1 MGILITSAVTP
12 LACTL
17 LWPKQNWYAVMTAPI
32 LGLGGALCAWLVT
45 ASVLYNEISIASTG
59 QNYPMLAGN
68 VVALLLPMPVVYF
81 ISMVK
86 PDNYDFSETKTAIKL
101 VESED
106 GDATMPR
113 KEKEEEEIIEETELI
128 KSSHFAKLSSVVLTV
143 ALIVVWPLPLFFSN
157 WVFDKT
163 FFRGWVVFSIMWV
176 WCSTLAVVVYPIFEN
191 GDTILTVL
199 KAMLFGQEDKEV
211 KSLVATR
218 DNSAHNTNDHLVE
231 V

>member
-17 LWPKQNWYAVMTAPI
+17 LWPKQNWYAVISAPI
-32 LGLGGALCAWLVT
+32 LGLGGALCAWLVCT
-45 ASVLYNEISIASTG
+45 SVLYGEISIATTG

-68 VVALLLPMPVVYF
+68 VVALLLPMPIVYF
-81 ISMVK
+81 ISMLK
-86 PDNYDFSETKTAIKL
+86 PENYDFSETKTAIKL
-101 VESED
+101 VESDE
-106 GDATMPR
+106 GDMTTR
-113 KEKEEEEIIEETELI
+113 KMEAEEAAVEEAELI
-128 KSSHFAKLSSVVLTV
+128 KSSNFAKLSSVVLTI

-199 KAMLFGQEDKEV
+199 NAMLFGQRKEL

-218 DNSAHNTNDHLVE
+218 DNSAHNTNDNLIAA
-231 V
+231 

>member
-32 LGLGGALCAWLVT
+32 LGLGGALCAWLVCT
-45 ASVLYNEISIASTG
+45 SVLYGNISIATTG
-59 QNYPMLAGN
+59 ENYPMLAGN
-68 VVALLLPMPVVYF
+68 VVALLLPMPIVYF
-81 ISMVK
+81 VSLIK

-101 VESED
+101 VETEE
-106 GDATMPR
+106 GDAT
-113 KEKEEEEIIEETELI
+113 KAEEDAVEDAELV
-128 KSSHFAKLSSVVLTV
+128 KSSNFAKLSSVVLTF
-143 ALIVVWPLPLFFSN
+143 ALIIVWPLPLFFSN

-176 WCSTLAVVVYPIFEN
+176 WCSTMAVVVYPIFEN

-199 KAMLFGQEDKEV
+199 RAMFCGERKDL

-218 DNSAHNTNDHLVE
+218 DISAHNTNAALVQ
-231 V
+231 